1 MGASGGEVT
10 VSVEAL
16 DCLGSVPWL
25 GLCCRLLAETEL
37 GVCRDGFG
45 LVAGGRGLRKRDSLP
60 FDTPF
65 RGSGVLCAGERKGAY
80 FLIVE
85 LDDFP
90 LHNYDCVI
98 MYMYR
103 IISP

>member
-25 GLCCRLLAETEL
+25 GLCCRSLAETEL
-37 GVCRDGFG
+37 RVGRDGFGFG

-65 RGSGVLCAGERKGAY
+65 CGSGALCAGERKGAY

-90 LHNYDCVI
+90 LRVI

>member
-1 MGASGGEVT
+1 MGASEGGAA

-25 GLCCRLLAETEL
+25 GLCSRSLTEMEL
-37 GVCRDGFG
+37 GVGRDGFG
-45 LVAGGRGLRKRDSLP
+45 LVAGGGGLRKRDSLP

-65 RGSGVLCAGERKGAY
+65 CGSGALCAGERKGAN

-85 LDDFP
+85 LDDY
-90 LHNYDCVI
+90 HNNYV
-98 MYMYR
+98 
-103 IISP
+103 